1 MKPSIPQGTRD
12 FSAAVLRKRN
22 FILQTIRSVFET
34 YGFEPLET
42 PAMENTET
50 LMGKY
55 GEEGDKLIFKI
66 LNNGLNNPDKRD
78 AVIRDF
84 DAVMEGRTNEGRT
97 NKGITERA
105 LRYDLTIPFAR
116 YVAMNQGQLTFPFK
130 RYQMQPVWRAD
141 RPQRGRYREFWQCDA
156 DVAGSTALLHEVELS
171 LIYTNV
177 FNKLKVPV
185 EIHINNRKILGALAA
200 VCGGEDMMMDITIAI
215 DKLDK
220 IGMEKVK
227 DELIGKGLSME
238 QVDTVESF
246 ISIAGS
252 NDEKLKALEDM
263 FRSIPQGLEGINE
276 LRTILDS
283 FHAIKGMASAGTQ
296 LLVDLSLARGL
307 NYYTGTIFE
316 VKALGV
322 LMGSIGGGGR
332 YDDLTGLFGVKG
344 IAGVGISFGVDR
356 IYDVMEELTAF
367 PESIQKGT
375 TALFFNTGTAEEKYT
390 LPIAEELRS
399 KGVACEIYHEL
410 AKFDKQF
417 KYAEKKNIPFV
428 IIIGSKEMEA
438 GTALVKELASGT
450 QTETKMDDIAR
461 ALGY

>member
-66 LNNGLNNPDKRD
+66 LNNGLNNPDKRE
-78 AVIRDF
+78 
-84 DAVMEGRTNEGRT
+84 AVMQDFNAVLEGKT

-116 YVAMNQGQLTFPFK
+116 YVAMHHGQLTLPFK
-130 RYQMQPVWRAD
+130 RYQIQPVWRAD

-156 DVAGSTALLHEVELS
+156 DVAGSAALLHEVELS

-177 FNKLKVPV
+177 FNKLNIPV
-185 EIHINNRKILGALAA
+185 EIHINNRKILGALATI
-200 VCGGEDMMMDITIAI
+200 CGGEDMMIDITIAI

-227 DELIGKGLSME
+227 DELIGKGLTME

-246 ISIAGS
+246 ISISGS
-252 NDEKLKALEDM
+252 NEEKLVQLDEL
-263 FRSIPQGLEGINE
+263 FGTIPGGQEGIAE
-276 LRTILDS
+276 LRTIL
-283 FHAIKGMASAGTQ
+283 ASVEKMNPSPQ
-296 LLVDLSLARGL
+296 MVVDLSLARGL

-322 LMGSIGGGGR
+322 QMGSIGGGGR

-356 IYDVMEELTAF
+356 IYDVMDELNAF
-367 PESIQKGT
+367 PEGIQKGT
-375 TALFFNTGTAEEKYT
+375 TALFFNTGMEEQQHVLGVAEN
-390 LPIAEELRS
+390 LRKS
-399 KGVACEIYHEL
+399 GIACEIYHEA

-417 KYAEKKNIPFV
+417 KYAERKNIPFV
-428 IIIGSKEMEA
+428 VIIGSKEMEA
-438 GTALVKELASGT
+438 GTAIIKTLASGT
-450 QTETKMDDIAR
+450 QTEVRLDEMAKILAH
-461 ALGY
+461 

>member
-1 MKPSIPQGTRD
+1 
-12 FSAAVLRKRN
+12 
-22 FILQTIRSVFET
+22 
-34 YGFEPLET
+34 
-42 PAMENTET
+42 
-50 LMGKY
+50 
-55 GEEGDKLIFKI
+55 
-66 LNNGLNNPDKRD
+66 
-78 AVIRDF
+78 
-84 DAVMEGRTNEGRT
+84 
-97 NKGITERA
+97 
-105 LRYDLTIPFAR
+105 
-116 YVAMNQGQLTFPFK
+116 
-130 RYQMQPVWRAD
+130 
-141 RPQRGRYREFWQCDA
+141 
-156 DVAGSTALLHEVELS
+156 
-171 LIYTNV
+171 
-177 FNKLKVPV
+177 
-185 EIHINNRKILGALAA
+185 LGALAA

-252 NDEKLKALEDM
+252 NEEKLKALEDM
-263 FRSIPQGLEGINE
+263 FSSIPVGQEGINE

-283 FHAIKGMASAGTQ
+283 FNAIQGIASAGTQ

-316 VKALGV
+316 VKALDV
-322 LMGSIGGGGR
+322 QMGSIGGGGR

-375 TALFFNTGTAEEKYT
+375 TALFFNTGMDEQQHVLGVAEN
-390 LPIAEELRS
+390 LRS
-399 KGVACEIYHEL
+399 KGVSCEIYHEL

-417 KYAEKKNIPFV
+417 KYAERKNIPFV
-428 IIIGSKEMEA
+428 VIIGSKEIEA

-450 QTETKMDDIAR
+450 QTEMKVDEIMKG
-461 ALGY
+461 LGY